1 MKSDLDRL
9 MLDAALDAL
18 LVVGGS
24 IHNPAMYY
32 FTGGIHLLRGFLIKK
47 RGEAPVL
54 FHPSMEREEAARSGL
69 AVRDLSDFAWNGVLH
84 RAGGERLAQLLAAL
98 DVRGRVA
105 VFGRIDV
112 GPLLACLD
120 ALREHRPEIEL
131 ATEFEA
137 QEVLARARATK
148 SEEEVERIRRTGR
161 ATVEV
166 VGNVADF
173 LTSHRARHGVLVN
186 QHDEVLTIGEVKRR
200 VNLWLAMK
208 GLDNPEGCIFSVGR
222 DAAIPHSTG
231 IDSAPV
237 ETGKTIIF
245 DIFPCEARGGYFFD
259 FTRTWVL
266 GEASDE
272 ILAAHRDVL
281 EAYQVARSSIRQGV
295 VCGEVQLAVCQSFE
309 ARGHPTVRTD
319 AKTTS
324 GYVHTLGHG
333 VGLDVQE
340 QPFTRPEDKT
350 TAFAGGMVFT
360 IEPGLYYPERGLGVR
375 LEDTVWLRPDG
386 ILETLADFPM
396 DLTLRLPGA

>member
-9 MLDAALDAL
+9 MQDAALDAL
-18 LVVGGS
+18 LVAGGT

-69 AVRDLSDFAWNGVLH
+69 AVRDLNDFSWNGVLH
-84 RAGGERLAQLLAAL
+84 QAGGERLAQLLASL
-98 DVRGRVA
+98 DVRGRLA
-105 VFGRIDV
+105 LLGRVEI
-112 GPLLACLD
+112 GPLLACLP
-120 ALREHRPEIEL
+120 ALQEHRPEIEL
-131 ATEFEA
+131 APEFDGQA
-137 QEVLARARATK
+137 VLARARATK
-148 SEEEVERIRRTGR
+148 SEDEVERIRHTGR

-173 LTSHRARHGVLVN
+173 LTSHRARGEVLVN

-200 VNLWLAMK
+200 INLWLAMK

-266 GEASDE
+266 GQASDE
-272 ILAAHRDVL
+272 ILATHQDVL
-281 EAYQVARSSIRQGV
+281 EAVQLARRSIRPGV
-295 VCGEVQLAVCQSFE
+295 ICGEVQVAVCQAFE
-309 ARGHPTVRTD
+309 ARGHATLRTD
-319 AKTTS
+319 AKATS

-340 QPFTRPEDKT
+340 PPYTRPEDKT
-350 TAFAGGMVFT
+350 AAFASGMVFT
-360 IEPGLYYPERGLGVR
+360 IEPGLYYPDRGLGVR

-386 ILETLADFPM
+386 TLETLADFPT
-396 DLTLRLPGA
+396 DLLLRLPGV